1 MLSKKSP
8 QTSCRI
14 RIRND
19 RIGANGFLNQ
29 RCALAPDLESI
40 LRARMSKI
48 VFRQHRSKG
57 DILGPSVHVSFTPR
71 ERTSDRTFGDV
82 CYVPDAAVSVSSPC
96 FERLW
101 VRRKSSVRGDAASKL
116 TPTTTRQDIPR

>member
-48 VFRQHRSKG
+48 VFRQHRPTA
-57 DILGPSVHVSFTPR
+57 DIHLVASASSAGGQQALRLLTTVQRALQVRTPVQV
-71 ERTSDRTFGDV
+71 G
-82 CYVPDAAVSVSSPC
+82 AV
-96 FERLW
+96 ELH
-101 VRRKSSVRGDAASKL
+101 
-116 TPTTTRQDIPR
+116 

>member
-19 RIGANGFLNQ
+19 RFRANGFLNQ

-48 VFRQHRSKG
+48 VFRQHRPNP
-57 DILGPSVHVSFTPR
+57 DIGRGIAKRPIAYGRSLHRATTRWRNGTATFQVSH
-71 ERTSDRTFGDV
+71 DRL
-82 CYVPDAAVSVSSPC
+82 CDAAREQSPYRVGAREHRTVS
-96 FERLW
+96 W
-101 VRRKSSVRGDAASKL
+101 H
-116 TPTTTRQDIPR
+116 